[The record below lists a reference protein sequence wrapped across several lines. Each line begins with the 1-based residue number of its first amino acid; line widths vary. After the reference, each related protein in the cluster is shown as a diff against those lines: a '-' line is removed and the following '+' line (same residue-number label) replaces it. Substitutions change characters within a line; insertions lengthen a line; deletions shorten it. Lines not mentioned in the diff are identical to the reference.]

1 MEWEISFGVADVKA
15 TVIGC
20 YVSKRGSRS
29 SIVSLPPRQTRSLV
43 MLPMY

>member
-29 SIVSLPPRQTRSLV
+29 SIVSLPPQTRSLV